1 MAQTSHPSSCTVGDT
16 LAAPPHARWNFWIIA
31 LDASVWHVGVAL
43 MSPSAILPFFLCRL
57 GAGDMMIGLM
67 VAVQQAG
74 WMLPQLFAA
83 SRLAHRSRKLPFLIW
98 SCIIGRLPFLILA
111 AVVWWMSD
119 AWPLAVGIIFY
130 AIFAGFWVSDALATV
145 PWLEIVG
152 KGIPS
157 GLRGRLF
164 GAIGLFG
171 GLASA
176 FAGLFLVD
184 RILEHPLLPFPKNY
198 SVLFLA
204 VFVFMALSTVWVA
217 LIREPPGPVEDRS
230 RPVHKLIAQIPQLLR
245 RQPAFT
251 RMLVAQFFLNAWTM
265 AYPFLALAA
274 TESLGEAVAVSG
286 AFVFAERLGATGAS
300 MIWGYLNDK
309 LGSRFVIRG
318 TAVTI
323 CGALA
328 LALAI
333 PSLLALVWMWG
344 ITLPWPPIAVFAASM
359 FLLGSAQSGMWAG
372 LTNYMMEVVPDAER
386 TTYIGLK
393 NTLGGVAVIW
403 PAVGGWVAS
412 AWSYETV
419 FAASLGGM
427 LVGAVVT
434 VWLPDSSNK

>member
-1 MAQTSHPSSCTVGDT
+1 
-16 LAAPPHARWNFWIIA
+16 
-31 LDASVWHVGVAL
+31 
-43 MSPSAILPFFLCRL
+43 
-57 GAGDMMIGLM
+57 
-67 VAVQQAG
+67 
-74 WMLPQLFAA
+74 
-83 SRLAHRSRKLPFLIW
+83 
-98 SCIIGRLPFLILA
+98 
-111 AVVWWMSD
+111 
-119 AWPLAVGIIFY
+119 
-130 AIFAGFWVSDALATV
+130 
-145 PWLEIVG
+145 
-152 KGIPS
+152 
-157 GLRGRLF
+157 
-164 GAIGLFG
+164 
-171 GLASA
+171 
-176 FAGLFLVD
+176 
-184 RILEHPLLPFPKNY
+184 
-198 SVLFLA
+198 
-204 VFVFMALSTVWVA
+204 
-217 LIREPPGPVEDRS
+217 
-230 RPVHKLIAQIPQLLR
+230 
-245 RQPAFT
+245 
-251 RMLVAQFFLNAWTM
+251 
-265 AYPFLALAA
+265 
-274 TESLGEAVAVSG
+274 
-286 AFVFAERLGATGAS
+286 